1 MKRAVVIW
9 QAAAAFVVCM
19 FAVVHPAQAQ
29 ISDRVHFKSG
39 PVIMVWDEAGTL
51 RQGDTVSLDLGGQ
64 VEMIP
69 FDAPVVTGLLQT
81 VSFTPVDGLD
91 ETVSIATNT
100 AFRIE
105 AMSTAA
111 WQVSVSI
118 EGAGPLAHRIGP
130 AHDRASDIVPGMSQ
144 TVFSLD
150 QRTAARPGAP
160 RDQSITLRIMAE
172 PTGFGSAAPLSLR
185 IVPIE

>member
-39 PVIMVWDEAGTL
+39 PVIMVWDETGTL
-51 RQGDTVSLDLGGQ
+51 QQGEAITLNLGGH
-64 VEMIP
+64 VETSA
-69 FDAPVVTGLLQT
+69 FDGTVVTGLLQT
-81 VSFTPVDGLD
+81 VSFTPVDGVD

-105 AMSTAA
+105 AASTAA
-111 WQVSVSI
+111 WQISVSL
-118 EGAGPLAHRIGP
+118 EGAGPLAHS
-130 AHDRASDIVPGMSQ
+130 ASAAPLHTSRVAPGLVH
-144 TVFSLD
+144 TVFAMD

-160 RDQSITLRIMAE
+160 RDQSISLRISAK
-172 PTGFGSAAPLSLR
+172 PTGFGSAAPIRLR
-185 IVPIE
+185 IVPKN

>member
-1 MKRAVVIW
+1 MKQAIGIWRAV
-9 QAAAAFVVCM
+9 AALAVCM
-19 FAVVHPAQAQ
+19 FALAPAAQAQ

-51 RQGDTVSLDLGGQ
+51 RQGDTVTLDLGGQ
-64 VEMIP
+64 VETGP

-81 VSFTPVDGLD
+81 ISFTPVDGLD

-130 AHDRASDIVPGMSQ
+130 AHNRASDITPGMPQ

-172 PTGFGSAAPLSLR
+172 PTGFGSADPLRLR
-185 IVPIE
+185 IVPKN